1 MIPLLEK
8 ARQMELTASEQ
19 LLLDYIIEDPKRCI
33 HQNLKEICEQ
43 LYISNATI
51 VRFCQK
57 IGFCGFN
64 EFKFELRSQLESHRE
79 NLLPGDAIFDAQLS
93 MFKDY
98 IRAVPFDQLEQ
109 IYQMIHDHTIVYI
122 YGSAITSIA
131 AYYLYSILASLDY
144 TCIYVDWRHLL
155 RGIANN
161 TNKDT
166 LFIMMMSHSYTDR
179 YIDILSTFQKNET
192 DVVILCDESNETLT
206 SLSTIFINTNEASIY
221 VNDVDFSFKLNTLIL
236 VQTLIEMIYT
246 RKEYR
251 QQ

>member
-79 NLLPGDAIFDAQLS
+79 NLLPAPTWKRPGPTHGGLLPDPSGSCSSLFGPLRS
-93 MFKDY
+93 GPRSFPGSY
-98 IRAVPFDQLEQ
+98 PSPVP
-109 IYQMIHDHTIVYI
+109 
-122 YGSAITSIA
+122 SIA
-131 AYYLYSILASLDY
+131 QPARS
-144 TCIYVDWRHLL
+144 TQQTL
-155 RGIANN
+155 RGAGRICWYSGNYRAALMAAMAPS
-161 TNKDT
+161 DT
-166 LFIMMMSHSYTDR
+166 AVATWRTCLTRMSPAAYTPGMEVS
-179 YIDILSTFQKNET
+179 IF
-192 DVVILCDESNETLT
+192 
-206 SLSTIFINTNEASIY
+206 SLVTI
-221 VNDVDFSFKLNTLIL
+221 
-236 VQTLIEMIYT
+236 
-246 RKEYR
+246 
-251 QQ
+251 

>member
-1 MIPLLEK
+1 MTTSSKI
-8 ARQMELTASEQ
+8 Q
-19 LLLDYIIEDPKRCI
+19 KRCI

-79 NLLPGDAIFDAQLS
+79 DLLPGDAIFDAQLS

-161 TNKDT
+161 TNKDNALHHDDVT
-166 LFIMMMSHSYTDR
+166 RLYGSLYRYSFDIPKKTKQMSSF
-179 YIDILSTFQKNET
+179 SAMNP
-192 DVVILCDESNETLT
+192 NETLT

-236 VQTLIEMIYT
+236 VQDFN
-246 RKEYR
+246 
-251 QQ
+251 